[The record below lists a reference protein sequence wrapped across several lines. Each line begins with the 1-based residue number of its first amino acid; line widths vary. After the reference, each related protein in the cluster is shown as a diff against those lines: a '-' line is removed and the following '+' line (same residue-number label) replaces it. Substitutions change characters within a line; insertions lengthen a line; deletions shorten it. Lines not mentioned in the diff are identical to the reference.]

1 MTPGTAPISSIGTIV
16 LVDTTM
22 IVPAAAAARAVASSP
37 SGWASFCEAIG
48 ATITGRAIGW
58 PRIVVASET
67 VDTSTSMR
75 GTSHQRPHAA
85 RLPRNVCSSRAPD
98 A

>member
-1 MTPGTAPISSIGTIV
+1 M

-37 SGWASFCEAIG
+37 SGWAIRCEAIG
-48 ATITGRAIGW
+48 ATMIGRAIGW
-58 PRIVVASET
+58 PRIVVARET
-67 VDTSTSMR
+67 CDTSMSIR
-75 GTSHQRPHAA
+75 GTSHQRSQAA
-85 RLPRNVCSSRAPD
+85 RLPWKVCSSRAPD